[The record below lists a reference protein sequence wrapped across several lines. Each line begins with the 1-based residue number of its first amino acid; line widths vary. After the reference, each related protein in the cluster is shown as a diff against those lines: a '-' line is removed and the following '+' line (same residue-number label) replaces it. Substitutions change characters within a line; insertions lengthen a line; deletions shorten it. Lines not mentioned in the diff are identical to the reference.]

1 MPVKGSEC
9 RVSKMVNSDACP
21 HPTAQVVPWME
32 QKSVASDEAVAA
44 AEKAERGAEHG
55 AERAGTIRAD

>member
-1 MPVKGSEC
+1 M
-9 RVSKMVNSDACP
+9 SKMVNSGACP
-21 HPTAQVVPWME
+21 RPAAQVVPWME